1 MVRHTLAVLA
11 ALSLAGCNAGAGYG
25 LDNVAKAPHLG
36 QVAATVTGVYVA
48 ADIAS
53 MVVSGRTVDDHI
65 ASAITGEDCSISRSM
80 QGLGPYCAVVLPPPP
95 PPPTVTRVTYC
106 YRSLASSSC
115 YDGPSPRDYTGLIGV
130 RVEQV
135 PVIPQ

>member
-1 MVRHTLAVLA
+1 MVRQSLAVIAVLA
-11 ALSLAGCNAGAGYG
+11 LAGCNAGAGVG
-25 LDNVAKAPHLG
+25 LDNLARAPHLG
-36 QVAATVTGVYVA
+36 QVAATVGGAYVA

-53 MVVSGRTVDDHI
+53 MAMTGRTVDDHI

-115 YDGPSPRDYTGLIGV
+115 YDGPSPRDATGLIGV
-130 RVEQV
+130 RVDQV
-135 PVIPQ
+135 AVVPQ